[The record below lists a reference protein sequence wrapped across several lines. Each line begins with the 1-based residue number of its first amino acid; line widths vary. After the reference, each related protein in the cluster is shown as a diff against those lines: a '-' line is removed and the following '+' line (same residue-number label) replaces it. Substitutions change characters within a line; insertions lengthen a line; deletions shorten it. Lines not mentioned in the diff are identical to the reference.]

1 MNNKYLGCNVP
12 CEPILVTMTAVQ
24 KSPEGS
30 LQLAL
35 LHFHSMKSNLKYT
48 NWIFMVAA
56 FQTWEILATWMP
68 FFNHY
73 LVCHHLF
80 RIFLT
85 ELCWKMFF
93 HTVCTSKFKIT
104 SFFVVCLF
112 GFFCLLWETSWCTG
126 LCFGFQVNSSG
137 VQVVSIES
145 FRSQFG
151 VFTANVKPWSA
162 VCG

>member
-1 MNNKYLGCNVP
+1 MNNKFLGCNVP

-30 LQLAL
+30 LQFAL
-35 LHFHSMKSNLKYT
+35 LHCHSMKSNLKYM

-68 FFNHY
+68 FFSHY

-112 GFFCLLWETSWCTG
+112 VFFLFVMGDIVVYWFVPWIPSKQLWSPGC
-126 LCFGFQVNSSG
+126 VNR
-137 VQVVSIES
+137 E
-145 FRSQFG
+145 F
-151 VFTANVKPWSA
+151 
-162 VCG
+162 

>member
-1 MNNKYLGCNVP
+1 MNNKFLGCNVP

-30 LQLAL
+30 LQFAL
-35 LHFHSMKSNLKYT
+35 LHCHSMKSNLKYT

-93 HTVCTSKFKIT
+93 RTVCTSKFKIT

-112 GFFCLLWETSWCTG
+112 VFFLFVMGDIVVYWFVPWIPSKKLWSPG
-126 LCFGFQVNSSG
+126 GVNR
-137 VQVVSIES
+137 E
-145 FRSQFG
+145 F
-151 VFTANVKPWSA
+151 
-162 VCG
+162 